1 MLISNLLGPG
11 RPRRPGPS
19 GAWARS
25 RRGYAFAVALTVALS
40 AGAVPVAAA
49 SAEVARTAPDRDG
62 DTRAAAVPGPGPLD
76 ASGPGGSDALGTR
89 FGGAREPIAPRR
101 TRTLVPAVIGGAA
114 GLAVFAVGGFVTAAR
129 RRGGYG
135 RGPHG

>member
-1 MLISNLLGPG
+1 MLIPNLLGPG
-11 RPRRPGPS
+11 RPRPS

-25 RRGYAFAVALTVALS
+25 RRGYALAAALTVALS

-49 SAEVARTAPDRDG
+49 EVARAAPGRDG
-62 DTRAAAVPGPGPLD
+62 GPGAAVVLVHGPFD
-76 ASGPGGSDALGTR
+76 ASGPGGNEAVGPL
-89 FGGAREPIAPRR
+89 GARFRVEREPLAPRR
-101 TRTLVPAVIGGAA
+101 TRTLVLAVIGGAA

-135 RGPHG
+135 RRPHG